1 MIIYMRKKCLY
12 LISKT
17 NINTTGTTGLNTQ
30 HTTRPRRERAG
41 DAGVGRTSLNRSE
54 DVQRRATQP
63 VYFPLLFLGGPP
75 WVRALSLQSDLG
87 PPSASGLEVGR
98 GRRPD
103 LALGSGWRVR
113 AGPGRITTRFPESP
127 WSGER
132 DSVTSSSTQKGLS
145 PAAAGSLFVARGR
158 GFHTHWACPHTRP
171 GTRGEDRGAGTVV

>member
-1 MIIYMRKKCLY
+1 MQFGCLVSKAEEGRIRKSVELGKMIIYMRKKCLY

-17 NINTTGTTGLNTQ
+17 NINTTGTTCLNTQ
-30 HTTRPRRERAG
+30 HMTRPRRERAG

-98 GRRPD
+98 GRRT
-103 LALGSGWRVR
+103 L
-113 AGPGRITTRFPESP
+113 P
-127 WSGER
+127 W
-132 DSVTSSSTQKGLS
+132 
-145 PAAAGSLFVARGR
+145 AAAGGSGQVQAGSPLGSLSLHGLVRG
-158 GFHTHWACPHTRP
+158 TA
-171 GTRGEDRGAGTVV
+171 

>member
-17 NINTTGTTGLNTQ
+17 NINTTGTTQ

-132 DSVTSSSTQKGLS
+132 DSVTSSSTRKGLS